1 MQKTLDLKLTADEAE
16 KIAAAIKAY
25 DKAILHIFKKMDRD
39 QVEIEKLRTETR
51 QMLTQMKA
59 QMKAA

>member
-1 MQKTLDLKLTADEAE
+1 MQKTLDMKLTADEAE
-16 KIAAAIKAY
+16 KIAAAIKEY

>member
-1 MQKTLDLKLTADEAE
+1 MQKTLEMKLTADEAE
-16 KIAAAIKAY
+16 KISATIKEY

-39 QVEIEKLRTETR
+39 QVEIEKLRAETR

>member
-1 MQKTLDLKLTADEAE
+1 MQKTLDMKLTADEAE
-16 KIAAAIKAY
+16 KIAAAIKEY

-39 QVEIEKLRTETR
+39 QVEIEKLRAETQ
-51 QMLTQMKA
+51 QMLAQMKA

>member
-1 MQKTLDLKLTADEAE
+1 MQKTLEMKLTADEAE
-16 KIAAAIKAY
+16 KISAAIKEY

-39 QVEIEKLRTETR
+39 QIEIEKLKAETR
-51 QMLTQMKA
+51 QMLAQMKA

>member
-1 MQKTLDLKLTADEAE
+1 MQKTLDMKLTADEAE
-16 KIAAAIKAY
+16 KIAAAIKEY

-39 QVEIEKLRTETR
+39 QVEIKKLRMETR

>member
-1 MQKTLDLKLTADEAE
+1 MQKTLDMKLTADEAE
-16 KIAAAIKAY
+16 KIAAAIKEY

-39 QVEIEKLRTETR
+39 QVEIEKLRAETR